1 MNESITFLFQILET
15 NSGKLFQIEK
25 NIENTQTKHY
35 ALEDSKQVI
44 SSQYIIQYF
53 KSLKES
59 LHYDLFRQFQGMLLY
74 QEKQYYLFDY
84 YETSQFL
91 DQMVIDKGKIKESF
105 SYAELKLFLK
115 NLLIALYELHSRQI
129 PGRLFSCNNVLFV
142 KPNDRLVLMDFGF
155 GPDIKQDN
163 FDILAPPE
171 YLKQIIDKNENQ
183 KDFDLKF
190 DSWLIG
196 SILYHLIKF
205 RSINHVEI
213 SINQYERYKYDK
225 IEQYYKYLNSI
236 EFIPCKTT
244 RYKENLLS
252 FVEALLTCNREKRLS
267 FYQIY
272 QHQYIQD
279 LKLEKQQ
286 EYIEFYKNCEY
297 IHNYQEG
304 IIDSFDLPIVH
315 SQYTSQRKT
324 PLIIPAES
332 QIIKNQKSASPRSL
346 NPKIR
351 ILSQHKID
359 INKIPNFPDYLSI
372 IMNTPQFQHQSY
384 YTYWLQIQLDCLKC
398 YLLKYTAEKINTV
411 LPKYNHPYIN
421 VLVYIVKKMHLII
434 LREMSNY
441 LKQDCFFENIK
452 DQNWKSFLE
461 QYEKN
466 LPTSDQMNS
475 YLNELT
481 NETIAIFEQY
491 CSNFLQ
497 VDSPIHN
504 TTKQSL
510 ISVTVQN
517 HNLVLNSQEFYDDC
531 YKFELEILFQV
542 LNDEIIKN
550 SQDKELAQLK
560 QLTYFCQQIC
570 SSFKRD
576 VFQKEFKD
584 LGKQNRQVQPQDI
597 INYLGINN
605 QTI

>member
-1 MNESITFLFQILET
+1 MNESIAFLFPILQT
-15 NSGKLFQIEK
+15 NSGKVFKIEK
-25 NIENTQTKHY
+25 IVQNTLTQHY
-35 ALEDSKQVI
+35 ALEYSKQEI
-44 SSQYIIQYF
+44 SSQYIIQQF
-53 KSLKES
+53 DSLQKS

-74 QEKQYYLFDY
+74 QEKQFYLFDY
-84 YETSQFL
+84 YENSQFL
-91 DQMVIDKGKIKESF
+91 DQKVMDKGKIKESF
-105 SYAELKLFLK
+105 SYAEIKLFLK

-196 SILYHLIKF
+196 TILYHLIKF

-213 SINQYERYKYDK
+213 GNNQFELYKYDR
-225 IEQYYKYLNSI
+225 IEQYYEYLNSI
-236 EFIPCKTT
+236 EFIPCKTI

-286 EYIEFYKNCEY
+286 EYIEFYKNREQ
-297 IHNYQEG
+297 IQNYQEG
-304 IIDSFDLPIVH
+304 IIDSFYLPIVR
-315 SQYTSQRKT
+315 SYLSSQRKT
-324 PLIIPAES
+324 PQIIPAES
-332 QIIKNQKSASPRSL
+332 LIIKNQKSASPRNQ

-359 INKIPNFPDYLSI
+359 INKIQNFPDYLSI
-372 IMNTPQFQHQSY
+372 IMNTPYFSHQSF

-411 LPKYNHPYIN
+411 LPKYKHPYIQ

-441 LKQDCFFENIK
+441 LKQDCFFKNNY
-452 DQNWKSFLE
+452 DQNWKNFLE

-481 NETIAIFEQY
+481 HETIDIFEQH

-517 HNLVLNSQEFYDDC
+517 HNLVLNSQEFYDDG
-531 YKFELEILFQV
+531 YKVELEILLQV
-542 LNDEIIKN
+542 LNKEIIQN

-560 QLTYFCQQIC
+560 QLIYFCLQIC
-570 SSFKRD
+570 SFFQPD
-576 VFQKEFKD
+576 VFQEVFKD
-584 LGKQNRQVQPQDI
+584 LGKQNMQVQPQDI